1 MNEPTYYPLSSIQN
15 GLAFLFRFYPDLH
28 ILNLALRMDF
38 ESEINEET
46 MAQAV
51 REVGK
56 RVTYLRVRLHMQDE
70 ETMVQYLSDE
80 EPAPC
85 EVVDLSDRTEEEIGK
100 IMFDWTYNAFPN
112 SILDTQLYFFK
123 IVRLPGGRR
132 SLYFCGEHFILD
144 GYSMLFMLNYLD
156 RVYAALDTGSEL
168 PEPTPMPWK
177 QVESDLSFYSS
188 ERYQRELARALKEF
202 ETEPHFTSIN
212 GLGSPEFIEGQRYGK
227 GLSLTQF
234 DGARINRGIPS
245 ELVRRVDETAK
256 TLNISSSMYYLL
268 ALRSFL
274 GHVSG
279 TEDVTIITSVTARV
293 TKYEKS
299 CGLDFATQQVLR
311 SVISGE
317 TRFVD
322 ALLQLSDTQNNVLR
336 HSHAHSIDVSRIVH
350 ERYDVPFGCNYYTT
364 QYSYLPLFD
373 LSRQYLKF
381 MPSYVSNGQSNQP
394 FYMLVL
400 PETAKGSLCATYVYS
415 KEYTDPANIERFHAF
430 MLKFIEAGL
439 LEPEA
444 SVAELIEKSLD

>member
-1 MNEPTYYPLSSIQN
+1 
-15 GLAFLFRFYPDLH
+15 
-28 ILNLALRMDF
+28 
-38 ESEINEET
+38 
-46 MAQAV
+46 
-51 REVGK
+51 
-56 RVTYLRVRLHMQDE
+56 
-70 ETMVQYLSDE
+70 
-80 EPAPC
+80 
-85 EVVDLSDRTEEEIGK
+85 
-100 IMFDWTYNAFPN
+100 
-112 SILDTQLYFFK
+112 
-123 IVRLPGGRR
+123 
-132 SLYFCGEHFILD
+132 
-144 GYSMLFMLNYLD
+144 
-156 RVYAALDTGSEL
+156 
-168 PEPTPMPWK
+168 MPWK

-279 TEDVTIITSVTARV
+279 TEDVTVITSVTARV

-299 CGLDFATQQVLR
+299 CGLDFATQQFLR

-415 KEYTDPANIERFHAF
+415 KEYTDPANIDRFHAF